1 MRSNTGG
8 CKNYWRFPK
17 PIRYQSNM
25 NPKTTVI
32 LLLLSIF
39 SVYFLCPVLCPSLGT
54 QTCSVFTVSQPKN
67 QGIASVSQFSETH
80 SSSSTCCRTRNR
92 ETTPD
97 NDSDDRND
105 NCCFDHLGILKAS
118 EYQRFSQT
126 LEKSL
131 SSVAV
136 IASCLEVRT
145 FFTYSTTVLGC
156 YAVPILD
163 PPSYQISPRAPPFS
177 LA

>member
-8 CKNYWRFPK
+8 CENYWRFPK

-126 LEKSL
+126 LERSL
-131 SSVAV
+131 PLVAV
-136 IASCLEVRT
+136 IIPRLAIPVFSAH
-145 FFTYSTTVLGC
+145 STVALNR
-156 YAVPILD
+156 YPVPILD

>member
-8 CKNYWRFPK
+8 CENYWRFPK

-97 NDSDDRND
+97 NDSDERND
-105 NCCFDHLGILKAS
+105 TCCFDHLGILKAS

-126 LEKSL
+126 LERSL
-131 SSVAV
+131 PLVAV

-163 PPSYQISPRAPPFS
+163 PPSYQIFPRAPPFS